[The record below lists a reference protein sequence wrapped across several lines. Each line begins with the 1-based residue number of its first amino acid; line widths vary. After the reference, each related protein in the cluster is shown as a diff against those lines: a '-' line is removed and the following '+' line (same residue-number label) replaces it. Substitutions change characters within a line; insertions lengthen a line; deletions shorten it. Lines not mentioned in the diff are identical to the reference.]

1 MLETNEEI
9 CQKLKQAIL
18 DYYMGYIKQKL
29 RYLLVDGK
37 ESEISNHII
46 QFLDAQI
53 DTGNP
58 TILKEDIIKILNS
71 VLLED
76 SYDFSSS
83 NLTNQ
88 NRIAHCFPEIS
99 EIAIESDGA
108 VYLTEKL
115 QTPFDG
121 IEERSCFLYLS
132 SAYYEKNI
140 QEVEEKIKQLEKTFS
155 KQELKG
161 FQTKFQEDLVAKQYE
176 LESAKVYES
185 ASNQIQ
191 LKKQKYQQVSQ
202 KMIHEYGKKYK
213 EILNQEL
220 SKEEKQ
226 ELTQKL
232 LEETKSFD
240 EKNRQAVSRL
250 NLEFEKLS
258 QNFEGSVQSSDL
270 IHKQMQNLHLFDKNR
285 YFEDMMASIQPE
297 LRDLYQTRYLLNSYR
312 IQHHQSVYQ
321 KTPNLLAGFFDK
333 VIHYVRYGKT
343 PLMLGPHF
351 ERDYSKRSFSYCRY
365 L

>member
-9 CQKLKQAIL
+9 CEKLKQAIL

-29 RYLLVDGK
+29 RCLLVDEK
-37 ESEISNHII
+37 ESEISNHIM

-58 TILKEDIIKILNS
+58 TILKEDIVKILNS
-71 VLLED
+71 ILLED
-76 SYDFSSS
+76 SSNYSSF

-88 NRIAHCFPEIS
+88 NRISHCFPEIS
-99 EIAIESDGA
+99 EISIESEGA

-115 QTPFDG
+115 QTPFNG

-132 SAYYEKNI
+132 SQYYEKTI
-140 QEVEEKIKQLEKTFS
+140 QEVENKIKQLEKNFS
-155 KQELKG
+155 KQDLKG
-161 FQTKFQEDLVAKQYE
+161 FQAKFEEHLSIKQYE

-185 ASNQIQ
+185 AANQIQ
-191 LKKQKYQQVSQ
+191 LKKQKYQQVSK
-202 KMIHEYGKKYK
+202 KMIHEYGRKYK

-220 SKEEKQ
+220 PDEEKQ
-226 ELTQKL
+226 KLMQAL
-232 LEETKSFD
+232 LEDTKSFD
-240 EKNRQAVSRL
+240 EKNHQAVARL

-258 QNFEGSVQSSDL
+258 QDFAGSVQSSDL

-285 YFEDMMASIQPE
+285 YFEDMMSATQPE

-312 IQHHQSVYQ
+312 IQHHQTVYQ
-321 KTPNLLAGFFDK
+321 KNKNVVADFLDK
-333 VIHYVRYGKT
+333 VVHHIRYGKT
-343 PLMLGPHF
+343 PLLLGPHF
-351 ERDYSKRSFSYCRY
+351 ERDYSKRCYS
-365 L
+365 